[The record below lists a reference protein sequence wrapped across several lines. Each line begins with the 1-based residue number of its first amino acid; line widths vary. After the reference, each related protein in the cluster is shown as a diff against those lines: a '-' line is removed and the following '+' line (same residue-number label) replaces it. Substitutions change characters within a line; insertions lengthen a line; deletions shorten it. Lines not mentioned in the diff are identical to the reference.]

1 MIRNKKDI
9 DKELIVSA
17 IRILSKTA
25 SNKKPLKLKVIDV
38 ALTILMYSII
48 AASIVIPI
56 ILIS

>member
-38 ALTILMYSII
+38 ALTILLYSII